1 MTLKEAMFLLDEAV
15 RENNYGA
22 EGTSPP
28 TAQKSNQDQFL
39 FKDPKE
45 YENMTPEQK
54 AAQTEKMLKHWKG
67 QHFAGVR

>member
-1 MTLKEAMFLLDEAV
+1 LLEEAV

-28 TAQKSNQDQFL
+28 AAQKVNQDLL

-45 YENMTPEQK
+45 YEKMTPEQRK
-54 AAQTEKMLKHWKG
+54 KETEKMKKYWS
-67 QHFAGVR
+67 QQFAKV

>member
-1 MTLKEAMFLLDEAV
+1 LLEEAV

-28 TAQKSNQDQFL
+28 AAQKVNQDLL

-45 YENMTPEQK
+45 YEKMTSEQRK
-54 AAQTEKMLKHWKG
+54 KETEKMKKYWS
-67 QHFAGVR
+67 QQFAKV

>member
-1 MTLKEAMFLLDEAV
+1 LLEEAV

-28 TAQKSNQDQFL
+28 AAQKVNQDVL

-45 YENMTPEQK
+45 YEKMTPEQRK
-54 AAQTEKMLKHWKG
+54 AETEKMMKFWKTKLV
-67 QHFAGVR
+67 GV